1 MSIQVAVSLGEF
13 LDKLS
18 ILEIKAERIQYAA
31 KVANVLA
38 AGGRPLVSLFGPTNA
53 AKFAHGGG
61 QRSIIRAQEFGGPE
75 MERIPLDAV
84 SATVQPLLA
93 ASG

>member
-13 LDKLS
+13 PDKLS
-18 ILEIKAERIQYAA
+18 ILEIKAERIQDAA

-38 AGGRPLVSLFGPTNA
+38 A
-53 AKFAHGGG
+53 
-61 QRSIIRAQEFGGPE
+61 GGPE